1 MFLEEKI
8 EHLKSR
14 FPTTDFRV
22 PFTDATD
29 ILKTIES
36 KFIKV
41 KDVQADPNN
50 LRQRFSQWSNNVKN
64 KVEVMSIC
72 IADYSNWLDKLD
84 SHTNYWMVITTD
96 ESASAKHLVYDCK
109 PTALAALAS
118 ISQTNFFIIDKKYE
132 WFTLFEFDN
141 LSQTGTIYKGGN
153 GITPFEN

>member
-8 EHLKSR
+8 EHLKRR

-22 PFTDATD
+22 PFTDATG

-50 LRQRFSQWSNNVKN
+50 LRQRFSQWSSNVKN
-64 KVEVMSIC
+64 KVGVMSTG
-72 IADYSNWLDKLD
+72 IADYGNWLDKLD
-84 SHTNYWMVITTD
+84 SNANYWMVITTD
-96 ESASAKHLVYDCK
+96 ESALAKHLVYDCK

-118 ISQTNFFIIDKKYE
+118 IAQTNFFIIDKKYE
-132 WFTLFEFDN
+132 WFILFELDKLN
-141 LSQTGTIYKGGN
+141 QTATIYKGGN